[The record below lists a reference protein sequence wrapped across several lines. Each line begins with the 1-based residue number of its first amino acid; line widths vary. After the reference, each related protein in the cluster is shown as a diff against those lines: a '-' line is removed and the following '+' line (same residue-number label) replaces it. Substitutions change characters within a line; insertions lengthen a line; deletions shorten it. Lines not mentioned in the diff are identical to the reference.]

1 MINLFKETYKLR
13 QEGVLHKRLLTRLRM
28 TFIISIILGGITAF
42 NILFR
47 DANALIAGV
56 LAFGGFI
63 LGLFIFSRMNI
74 VNWNEE
80 EEAVQMGK
88 MDTIGYLTLG
98 LYILFEIGLRIY
110 LNSMFPL
117 SPVVFL
123 LAAIFGTLFGR
134 ATGMV
139 IEIHKV
145 FRLNHPYKTS
155 LK

>member
-13 QEGVLHKRLLTRLRM
+13 QEGKLHKRLLTRLRM
-28 TFIISIILGGITAF
+28 TFIISIILGGITVF

-47 DANALIAGV
+47 DANALISGV
-56 LAFGGFI
+56 LVFVGFI

-88 MDTIGYLTLG
+88 MDTIGYLTIG
-98 LYILFEIGLRIY
+98 LYIFFEIGLRTY
-110 LNSMFPL
+110 LNSTFPL
-117 SPVVFL
+117 SSVVFL
-123 LAAIFGTLFGR
+123 LAAISGTLFGR
-134 ATGMV
+134 AIGMV

-145 FRLNHPYKTS
+145 FRLNHPHEHH
-155 LK
+155 